1 MQLRGGTGGH
11 TPPRIRGSLCRLGDP
26 CSTKPGV
33 PPCSLGG
40 LQGRIHVPPPPK
52 IKGTT
57 YSLGD
62 AKEASCPPHADRGV
76 EGAHALPRT
85 RGPQCRLRGPPQD
98 KEDCLCSLGD
108 IGGVIMPPRV
118 RGTPPQAARGV
129 QSPRRKRPSMHT
141 VGPKG
146 GP

>member
-1 MQLRGGTGGH
+1 MQTGGPLLH
-11 TPPRIRGSLCRLGDP
+11 KARGTPMQS
-26 CSTKPGV
+26 
-33 PPCSLGG
+33 GG
-40 LQGRIHVPPPPK
+40 AAREDSRPPPPK

-98 KEDCLCSLGD
+98 KGDCLCSLGD
-108 IGGVIMPPRV
+108 IRGVIMPPRV